1 ISSISHIS
9 SSNCSSSNNSPI
21 LTIAGSSRMG
31 RPGGGGGGGGAGTSN
46 VASGSTGA
54 GSSSGGSAAS
64 GSSSG
69 SSKADK
75 QRDKDRDGGDGG
87 GVFALCGCHKA
98 PKSHCISATGVLLLV
113 LLYTALG
120 SIVFVTLEGELEDVT
135 ALETAVA
142 ASKPYPRTE
151 LANAEIRSRT
161 VDRLWSITEDLN
173 ILYKENWTRLA
184 AQEVQ
189 LFQDTLLRA
198 VRQSKVYQ
206 PGGVQMNAPTHK
218 WTYASA
224 FLYSLTLITTIGE

>member
-1 ISSISHIS
+1 ISNSHRGTVSSIV
-9 SSNCSSSNNSPI
+9 
-21 LTIAGSSRMG
+21 GSSRMG
-31 RPGGGGGGGGAGTSN
+31 RQQPASMCFNSSAANGAQGATNSSAGSAQGAAGGSGGGAT
-46 VASGSTGA
+46 ASST
-54 GSSSGGSAAS
+54 
-64 GSSSG
+64 
-69 SSKADK
+69 SKADK
-75 QRDKDRDGGDGG
+75 QRDNGG
-87 GVFALCGCHKA
+87 GGLAGGLCGCQKA

-113 LLYTALG
+113 LLYTAMG
-120 SIVFVTLEGELEDVT
+120 SIIFVTLEGELEDAN